1 MNVHNFAVIC
11 YIFVANLLRGVIET
25 RKCEE
30 TGTNNMAIQKIVI
43 VGGGTAGWM
52 AAAALSR
59 LKSGRPLEIQLI
71 ESEQIGTVGV
81 GEATIP
87 PLVEF
92 NQLLGIDER
101 EMMSAVQGTFKVGIQ
116 FENWG
121 QVGES
126 YIHPFGDYGYGMG
139 GISFHQIWQRL
150 RQEGDKRP
158 IQVFNL
164 ETMAAYFG
172 KFARTAD
179 YQREDLPPMN
189 YAYHINAT
197 AYAGF
202 LRQASEQRGVVRR
215 EGKVTDV
222 SLDSDTGHVASV
234 TMDDGETIS
243 GDLFVDCSG
252 FRGLLIEQALKTG
265 YEDWRHYLP
274 CDRAVALPCNRD
286 DGSPPP
292 PFTKAT
298 AHSAGWQ
305 WQVPLQNRN
314 GNGHVYC
321 SEYMDDDEA
330 HSILVGNLA
339 GKPTAEPNFLKFI
352 TGRRKKFWNKNVV
365 ALGLS
370 AGFMEPL
377 ESTSIHL
384 INTGINKLIAIL
396 SLEGITQTQE
406 DAFNRLTGKEY
417 ARIRDFLILHYNAT
431 QRTDSE
437 FWNYCRTMD
446 VPETLT
452 EKVELFKSNGQI
464 FREEDELFTETSW
477 AAVMMGQG
485 IQMNGYSPVA
495 DSLDAGAMKPEIDG
509 MEQSI
514 RYLVQQLPTH
524 ADFIS
529 RYCPAGPD

>member
-1 MNVHNFAVIC
+1 MGI
-11 YIFVANLLRGVIET
+11 
-25 RKCEE
+25 K
-30 TGTNNMAIQKIVI
+30 KIVI

-52 AAAALSR
+52 AATALSR
-59 LKSGRPLEIQLI
+59 LKSGSPLDIQLI

-87 PLVEF
+87 PFVEF

-101 EMMSAVQGTFKVGIQ
+101 ALLSAVQGTFKVGIQ

-121 QVGES
+121 KIGDS
-126 YIHPFGDYGYGMG
+126 YIHPFGNYGYQIG
-139 GISFHQIWQRL
+139 GISFHQVWRKLQVN
-150 RQEGDKRP
+150 GDKRP
-158 IQVFNL
+158 IQAFNL

-202 LRQASEQRGVVRR
+202 LRLDAEQRGVVRR
-215 EGKVTDV
+215 EGKVVDV
-222 SLDSDTGHVASV
+222 TLDGETGNVASV
-234 TMDDGETIS
+234 TMDDGEIIA

-252 FRGLLIEQALKTG
+252 FRGILIEQALKTG
-265 YEDWRHYLP
+265 YEDWTRYLP

-305 WQVPLQNRN
+305 WQVPLQHRN

-321 SEYMDDDEA
+321 SEYMGDDEA
-330 HSILVGNLA
+330 HNILVNNMA
-339 GKPTAEPNFLKFI
+339 GKPQAEPNFLRFV

-365 ALGLS
+365 AIGLS

-384 INTGINKLIAIL
+384 INTGINKLLAVL
-396 SLEGITQTQE
+396 SLDGMTSTQ
-406 DAFNRLTGKEY
+406 AASYNRLTGKEY

-431 QRTDSE
+431 TRDDSE

-446 VPETLT
+446 VPDTLT
-452 EKVELFKSNGQI
+452 EKIELFRANGQI

-477 AAVMMGQG
+477 AAVMLGQG
-485 IQMNGYSPVA
+485 IQMQGSGPVA
-495 DSLDAGAMKPEIDG
+495 DAINPAEIKTEVDG

-514 RYLVQQLPTH
+514 RYLVQRLPAH
-524 ADFIS
+524 GEFVS
-529 RYCPAGPD
+529 RYCPASAM

>member
-1 MNVHNFAVIC
+1 
-11 YIFVANLLRGVIET
+11 
-25 RKCEE
+25 
-30 TGTNNMAIQKIVI
+30 MAINKIVI

-52 AAAALSR
+52 AAATLSR
-59 LKSGRPLEIQLI
+59 LKSGVPLDVQLI

-87 PLVEF
+87 PFVDF
-92 NQLLGIDER
+92 NQLLGLDE
-101 EMMSAVQGTFKVGIQ
+101 SKLLAAVQGTFKVGIQ

-121 QVGES
+121 QIGES
-126 YIHPFGDYGYGMG
+126 YIHPFGNYGYEMG
-139 GISFHQIWQRL
+139 GISFHQIWRKL
-150 RQEGDKRP
+150 RQDGDKRP
-158 IQVFNL
+158 IQAFNL

-179 YQREDLPPMN
+179 YEREDLPPMN
-189 YAYHINAT
+189 YAYHLDAT
-197 AYAGF
+197 AYARF
-202 LRQASEQRGVVRR
+202 LRADSEARGVVRR
-215 EGKVTDV
+215 EGKVIDAT
-222 SLDSDTGHVASV
+222 LDPNSGYVQSV
-234 TMDDGETIS
+234 TMDDGEVIS
-243 GDLFVDCSG
+243 GDLFIDCSG
-252 FRGLLIEQALKTG
+252 FRGLLIEQALETG

-274 CDRAVALPCNRD
+274 CDRAVALPCKRD

-292 PFTKAT
+292 PFTRAT
-298 AHSAGWQ
+298 AHRAGWQ
-305 WQVPLQNRN
+305 WQVPLQHRN

-321 SEYMDDDEA
+321 SEHMGDDEA
-330 HSILVGNLA
+330 HDILVNNIA
-339 GKPTAEPNFLKFI
+339 GKPEAEPNFLRFV

-384 INTGINKLIAIL
+384 INTGINKLVAVL
-396 SLEGITQTQE
+396 SLNGITQTQE
-406 DAFNRLTGKEY
+406 DAYNRLTGKEY

-431 QRTDSE
+431 QRDDSE
-437 FWNYCRTMD
+437 FWNYCRTMK

-452 EKVELFKSNGQI
+452 EKVELFRANGQI

-485 IQMNGYSPVA
+485 IEMEGYNA
-495 DSLDAGAMKPEIDG
+495 AANTLDPATMKTEIDG

-514 RYLVQQLPTH
+514 RYLVQRMPSH
-524 ADFIS
+524 AEFVG
-529 RYCPAGPD
+529 RYCPANPQ